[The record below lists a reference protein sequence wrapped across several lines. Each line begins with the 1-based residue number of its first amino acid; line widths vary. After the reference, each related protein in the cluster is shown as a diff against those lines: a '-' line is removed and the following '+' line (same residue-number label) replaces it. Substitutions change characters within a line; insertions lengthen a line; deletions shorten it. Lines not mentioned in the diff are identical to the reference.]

1 MRTIEQIRE
10 ELEAKRNELK
20 SVELDPDDY
29 TDEYDEMLREVYG
42 EVNIAGISL
51 DADQVLRK
59 CDPTAY
65 RCGLLDYIDGIDVTD
80 TEGHKAIEEEIEE
93 LEDELEALEEEEA

>member
-1 MRTIEQIRE
+1 M
-10 ELEAKRNELK
+10 
-20 SVELDPDDY
+20 
-29 TDEYDEMLREVYG
+29 
-42 EVNIAGISL
+42 
-51 DADQVLRK
+51 RK

>member
-51 DADQVLRK
+51 DADQV
-59 CDPTAY
+59 
-65 RCGLLDYIDGIDVTD
+65 
-80 TEGHKAIEEEIEE
+80 
-93 LEDELEALEEEEA
+93 